1 MTANANGVRRGC
13 KGGIPL
19 VGIGSGQ
26 TRIAVDYPATGM
38 TPESTPAGSSSPRVH
53 RPLRGGLLVRWALLL
68 SLVAVL
74 IGEFLYSP
82 VAFPDYES
90 YQGIYNIGGENF
102 ATTFNGVVFA
112 KFIELSRA
120 TGLDYVAFRHLQR
133 LVSIALLLWAL
144 IRIDR
149 WAAVVRGQAGLP
161 LLGSLGLSV
170 LLGGAVYVFGLEFF
184 QVRIRAGLS
193 ISLISCA
200 FALLLTRRGSFPF
213 WRVLLP
219 VGLLTLLAF
228 GVHMFTGII
237 LFYMLM
243 LPMALGAFVRVL
255 RRHLAPWS
263 MFGISGAIFL
273 SAALAFL
280 LYLTSNASDIRGAD
294 LISPLNRVRLLAVGV
309 IPVLLVGA
317 TFMLMSG
324 TIRRFFQAQ
333 RRSDG
338 RALGRRQ
345 DLTMQRKRAW
355 LFFASLQY
363 FVLSV
368 ALLGLDFAGFT
379 GEAGEALVRIFTL
392 GSVPALFVIFLRPTF
407 FSILWIFLLLSN
419 SLFFVNTLLTAK

>member
-1 MTANANGVRRGC
+1 
-13 KGGIPL
+13 
-19 VGIGSGQ
+19 
-26 TRIAVDYPATGM
+26 M
-38 TPESTPAGSSSPRVH
+38 TPESTPTGSSSPRVH
-53 RPLRGGLLVRWALLL
+53 RPLRGSQLVRGATLF

-74 IGEFLYSP
+74 IGEFVYSP
-82 VAFPDYES
+82 AALPDYES

-112 KFIELSRA
+112 KFVELSRA

-144 IRIDR
+144 IRINR
-149 WAAVVRGQAGLP
+149 WAAVVRGQAGHP

-213 WRVLLP
+213 WRVLL

-228 GVHMFTGII
+228 GAHMFTGII

-243 LPMALGAFVRVL
+243 LPMALSAFVRAL
-255 RRHLAPWS
+255 RRHLAPWL
-263 MFGISGAIFL
+263 MLGVSGALFL

-280 LYLTSNASDIRGAD
+280 LYLTTNASDIRGAD
-294 LISPLNRVRLLAVGV
+294 LTSPLNRVRLLAIGV

-317 TFMLMSG
+317 TFMLMPG
-324 TIRRFFQAQ
+324 KILRFLQSQ
-333 RRSDG
+333 RRADG
-338 RALGRRQ
+338 RALARRQ
-345 DLTMQRKRAW
+345 DLAIQRKRAW

-379 GEAGEALVRIFTL
+379 AETGEALVRIFTL
-392 GSVPALFVIFLRPTF
+392 GSVPALFVIFLRPT
-407 FSILWIFLLLSN
+407 IYAPLWIFLLLSN
-419 SLFFVNTLLTAK
+419 SLFFVNTLLSVK